1 MKGRNHESGSVA
13 HGSDI
18 SMLEIG
24 NNSFDA
30 PVEVSTTTTVNNAME
45 VGQLSPMNYA
55 RQTTRLKLS
64 FRDIMAGEARS
75 PVRSPAIEDLD
86 VEVIDED
93 AMKVTQPR
101 LDSDGK
107 EELYGPWMHVVNR
120 KKKKAKTRKDVIPS
134 IGGSDAHG
142 RIYGSRFNALATLEI
157 TGVQVDSHKGANL
170 QSSVLPE
177 GMSGSSL
184 AHDKS
189 IGSMVAETSLQGAQH
204 GSGKGVIQGSRT
216 LSESLVVLEGT
227 KASMKVDASGKVTSV
242 ASKDTVVPTT
252 SSLNKENLVAV
263 RVVETT
269 ERPHLKEKNG
279 RVLPASIIMTTS
291 KGGGKNVAAM
301 KGIARTSA
309 ISKKK
314 MSKPPSQPTLQKLVA
329 SLSSE
334 LDKAQVVVVH
344 QATNTKNTSVGTDG
358 DV

>member
-93 AMKVTQPR
+93 VR
-101 LDSDGK
+101 IISDG
-107 EELYGPWMHVVNR
+107 
-120 KKKKAKTRKDVIPS
+120 
-134 IGGSDAHG
+134 
-142 RIYGSRFNALATLEI
+142 
-157 TGVQVDSHKGANL
+157 VDSHKGANL